1 MNDFKFPPV
10 PKDVLEAFES
20 LPKKTLDEIN
30 IQLVLFSGLE
40 QIRNP
45 TVLKDENEYGKLL
58 IAVGHEHMRLLRRE
72 AAKLNMGGSGHG
84 SE

>member
-45 TVLKDENEYGKLL
+45 TVLKDENEYQKLL
-58 IAVGHEHMRLLRRE
+58 IAVGYERMRLLRRE
-72 AAKLNMGGSGHG
+72 AAKLDMGGSSHG
-84 SE
+84 CE